1 MKFGGYFYNE
11 IGFGVSFFCLLD
23 DLLWGVYKDG
33 YNLYFGWIMGVEYE
47 GGYFFDSII
56 KDYDVLCVVCLI
68 LYFMF
73 IMVFVR
79 NVCFDGWYLEYNGY
93 LMFNVYCYIGE
104 LDYICVDLYFDVIFN
119 S

>member
-1 MKFGGYFYNE
+1 
-11 IGFGVSFFCLLD
+11 
-23 DLLWGVYKDG
+23 
-33 YNLYFGWIMGVEYE
+33 MGVEYE

-56 KDYDVLCVVCLI
+56 KDYDVFCVVCLI

-93 LMFNVYCYIGE
+93 LMFNVYCYMGE

-119 S
+119 SQNNMNGVVLYMVESVCFGLFCLFYVVGREFMCVVCSK